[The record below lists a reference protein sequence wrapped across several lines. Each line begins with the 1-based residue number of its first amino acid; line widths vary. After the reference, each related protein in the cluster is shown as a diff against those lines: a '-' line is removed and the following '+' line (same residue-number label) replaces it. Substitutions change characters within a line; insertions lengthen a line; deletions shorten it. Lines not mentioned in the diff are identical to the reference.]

1 MNDRILDAL
10 VAAGMDTSPLSL
22 LDHASAQTST
32 FFALYDQ
39 ELVYLEG
46 AKSSRVALRDVTRIH
61 SDREGML
68 RVETSA
74 RTAVTASLLGY
85 DPGRVQTFFQQVRDV
100 TARAK
105 ELPVVPLSS
114 KPADSA
120 PGAALPGSGL
130 AGSGLAGFSK
140 PDLDKPAP
148 SLPDSGLSNS
158 SMPGVSAYTP
168 ASDPVTV
175 APASPVVIAPVAQPA
190 SNQANPVRPAP
201 AQPASVWPAP
211 VQLAPVQS
219 AALQMPTPAQDAVGE
234 NAPGA
239 TFTAPS
245 TSASGVSSAVLAA
258 SGPPPTPTV
267 AAPGAALMP
276 AGVIRAAIPRPEPVI
291 ISSMPPVSALPAFQE
306 RAGER
311 NRQAIRAEAP
321 ASQSNGQPTGTQ
333 PTKTQVPDARAPDA
347 RAADL
352 PSAAHTQGPLVS
364 VTAASAGQDANLRS
378 ELLHRADS
386 VGALA
391 RTVGLLAVVL
401 GLAALGLAFFQWNAG
416 TSLSAI
422 WTLLTGGV
430 GTVALLAFAEALRL
444 LSALARSQQA

>member
-10 VAAGMDTSPLSL
+10 VAAGIDTSPLSL

-46 AKSSRVALRDVTRIH
+46 GKSNRVALRDVTRIH
-61 SDREGML
+61 SDREGVL

-74 RTAVTASLLGY
+74 HTAVTASLLGY

-105 ELPVVPLSS
+105 ELPVLPLSS
-114 KPADSA
+114 KPAV
-120 PGAALPGSGL
+120 AA
-130 AGSGLAGFSK
+130 
-140 PDLDKPAP
+140 
-148 SLPDSGLSNS
+148 SLSST

-168 ASDPVTV
+168 ALESVTV
-175 APASPVVIAPVAQPA
+175 SPATLVVIAPVAQPV
-190 SNQANPVRPAP
+190 SVQPALAQSSPAQSTPAQSTP
-201 AQPASVWPAP
+201 AQPAATS
-211 VQLAPVQS
+211 
-219 AALQMPTPAQDAVGE
+219 QMPTPAQDAVGE
-234 NAPGA
+234 NVPGV
-239 TFTAPS
+239 TLTA
-245 TSASGVSSAVLAA
+245 
-258 SGPPPTPTV
+258 PPTPVTSGPSSSALPSPTV
-267 AAPGAALMP
+267 PSAAPGAAFMP
-276 AGVIRAAIPRPEPVI
+276 AGAIRAAVPRPEPVI

-311 NRQAIRAEAP
+311 NRQAIRAAPVAEA
-321 ASQSNGQPTGTQ
+321 AVSQSTGQLTRAQ
-333 PTKTQVPDARAPDA
+333 STKTQVSEVRTAELQ
-347 RAADL
+347 AAEL
-352 PSAAHTQGPLVS
+352 PAVAHTQGPLVS
-364 VTAASAGQDANLRS
+364 APAASAGQDAGLRS
-378 ELLHRADS
+378 ELLRRADS

-391 RTVGLLAVVL
+391 GTVGLLAVVL
-401 GLAALGLAFFQWNAG
+401 GLAALALAFFQWSGNTG
-416 TSLSAI
+416 LSAI

>member
-10 VAAGMDTSPLSL
+10 VAAGIDTSPLSL

-46 AKSSRVALRDVTRIH
+46 GKSNRVALRDVTRIH
-61 SDREGML
+61 SDREGVL

-74 RTAVTASLLGY
+74 HTAVTASLLGY

-105 ELPVVPLSS
+105 ELPVLPLSS
-114 KPADSA
+114 KPAV
-120 PGAALPGSGL
+120 AA
-130 AGSGLAGFSK
+130 
-140 PDLDKPAP
+140 
-148 SLPDSGLSNS
+148 SLSST

-168 ASDPVTV
+168 ALESVTV
-175 APASPVVIAPVAQPA
+175 SPATLVVIAPVAQPV
-190 SNQANPVRPAP
+190 SVQPALAQSTPAQSTP
-201 AQPASVWPAP
+201 AQPAATS
-211 VQLAPVQS
+211 
-219 AALQMPTPAQDAVGE
+219 QMPTPAQDAVGE
-234 NAPGA
+234 NVPGV
-239 TFTAPS
+239 TLTA
-245 TSASGVSSAVLAA
+245 
-258 SGPPPTPTV
+258 PPTPVTSGPSSSALPSPTV
-267 AAPGAALMP
+267 PSAAPGAAFMP
-276 AGVIRAAIPRPEPVI
+276 AGAIRAAVPRPEPVI

-311 NRQAIRAEAP
+311 NRQAIRAAPVAEA
-321 ASQSNGQPTGTQ
+321 AVSQSTGQLTRAQ
-333 PTKTQVPDARAPDA
+333 STKTQVSEVRTAELQ
-347 RAADL
+347 AAEL
-352 PSAAHTQGPLVS
+352 PAVAHTQGPLVS
-364 VTAASAGQDANLRS
+364 APAASAGQDAGLRS
-378 ELLHRADS
+378 ELLRRADS

-391 RTVGLLAVVL
+391 GTVGLLAVVL
-401 GLAALGLAFFQWNAG
+401 GLAALALAFFQWSGNTG
-416 TSLSAI
+416 LSAI

>member
-10 VAAGMDTSPLSL
+10 VAAGIDTSPLSL

-46 AKSSRVALRDVTRIH
+46 TKSSRVALRDVTRIH

-74 RTAVTASLLGY
+74 QTAVTASLLGY

-120 PGAALPGSGL
+120 PGTALPGSSLPGV
-130 AGSGLAGFSK
+130 GK

-148 SLPDSGLSNS
+148 SLSNPSLSSS

-168 ASDPVTV
+168 ASGPVTV
-175 APASPVVIAPVAQPA
+175 PPASPVVSAPVAQPA
-190 SNQANPVRPAP
+190 LTKANPV
-201 AQPASVWPAP
+201 QS
-211 VQLAPVQS
+211 APVQS
-219 AALQMPTPAQDAVGE
+219 APVQPAAASQMPTPAQDAVGE
-234 NAPGA
+234 NAPGV
-239 TFTAPS
+239 TLTAPS
-245 TSASGVSSAVLAA
+245 PSASGVSSAVLP
-258 SGPPPTPTV
+258 SGPPPAHPT

-276 AGVIRAAIPRPEPVI
+276 AGAIRAAVPRPEPVI

-311 NRQAIRAEAP
+311 NRQAIRAAP
-321 ASQSNGQPTGTQ
+321 VAEVSPSMPSAGTQ
-333 PTKTQVPDARAPDA
+333 TTKTQVSDVRT
-347 RAADL
+347 ADL
-352 PSAAHTQGPLVS
+352 PAAAHTQGPLVS
-364 VTAASAGQDANLRS
+364 VSAASAGQDADLRS
-378 ELLHRADS
+378 ELLRRADS

-401 GLAALGLAFFQWNAG
+401 GLAALALAFFQWSGNA
-416 TSLSAI
+416 SLSAI

-430 GTVALLAFAEALRL
+430 GTVALLSFAEALRL

>member
-10 VAAGMDTSPLSL
+10 VAAGIDTSPLSL

-46 AKSSRVALRDVTRIH
+46 GKSNRVALRDVTRIH
-61 SDREGML
+61 SDREGVL

-74 RTAVTASLLGY
+74 HTAVTASLLGY

-105 ELPVVPLSS
+105 ELPVLPLSS
-114 KPADSA
+114 KPAV
-120 PGAALPGSGL
+120 AA
-130 AGSGLAGFSK
+130 
-140 PDLDKPAP
+140 
-148 SLPDSGLSNS
+148 SLSST

-168 ASDPVTV
+168 ALESVTV
-175 APASPVVIAPVAQPA
+175 SPATLVVIAPVAQPV
-190 SNQANPVRPAP
+190 SVQPALAQSSPAQSTP
-201 AQPASVWPAP
+201 AQPAATS
-211 VQLAPVQS
+211 
-219 AALQMPTPAQDAVGE
+219 QMPTPAQDAVGE
-234 NAPGA
+234 NVPGV
-239 TFTAPS
+239 TLTA
-245 TSASGVSSAVLAA
+245 
-258 SGPPPTPTV
+258 PPTPVTSGPSSSALPSPTV
-267 AAPGAALMP
+267 PSAAPGAAFMP
-276 AGVIRAAIPRPEPVI
+276 AGAIRAAVPRPEPVI

-311 NRQAIRAEAP
+311 NRQAIRAAPVAEA
-321 ASQSNGQPTGTQ
+321 AVSQSTGQLTRAQ
-333 PTKTQVPDARAPDA
+333 STKTQVSEVRTAELQ
-347 RAADL
+347 AAEL
-352 PSAAHTQGPLVS
+352 PAVAHTQGPLVS
-364 VTAASAGQDANLRS
+364 APAASAGQDAGLRS
-378 ELLHRADS
+378 ELLRRADS

-391 RTVGLLAVVL
+391 GTVGLLAVVL
-401 GLAALGLAFFQWNAG
+401 GLAALALAFFQWSGNTG
-416 TSLSAI
+416 LSAI

>member
-10 VAAGMDTSPLSL
+10 VAAGIDTSPLSL

-46 AKSSRVALRDVTRIH
+46 TKSSRVALRDVTRIH

-74 RTAVTASLLGY
+74 QTAVTASLLGY

-114 KPADSA
+114 KPAESA

-130 AGSGLAGFSK
+130 PGFNK
-140 PDLDKPAP
+140 PDLDKPVP
-148 SLPDSGLSNS
+148 SLSNS
-158 SMPGVSAYTP
+158 SLSNSSLSGTSMPGVSAYTP

-175 APASPVVIAPVAQPA
+175 PPAAPVVISPVVQPA
-190 SNQANPVRPAP
+190 SNQANAVRPAP
-201 AQPASVWPAP
+201 VQTAP
-211 VQLAPVQS
+211 VQP
-219 AALQMPTPAQDAVGE
+219 AAASQMPTPAQDAASE
-234 NAPGA
+234 NAPGV
-239 TFTAPS
+239 TLTAPS
-245 TSASGVSSAVLAA
+245 VSGVSSAVLPI
-258 SGPPPTPTV
+258 SGPPPA

-276 AGVIRAAIPRPEPVI
+276 AGAIRAAVPRPEPVI

-311 NRQAIRAEAP
+311 NRQAIRAAPVAEAP
-321 ASQSNGQPTGTQ
+321 ASQSNGQQTGMQT
-333 PTKTQVPDARAPDA
+333 TKTQVSDVRT
-347 RAADL
+347 ADL
-352 PSAAHTQGPLVS
+352 PAAAHTQGPLVS
-364 VTAASAGQDANLRS
+364 VTSASTGQASAAQDANLRS
-378 ELLHRADS
+378 ELLRRADS

-401 GLAALGLAFFQWNAG
+401 GLAALGLAYFQWSGNAG
-416 TSLSAI
+416 LSAI